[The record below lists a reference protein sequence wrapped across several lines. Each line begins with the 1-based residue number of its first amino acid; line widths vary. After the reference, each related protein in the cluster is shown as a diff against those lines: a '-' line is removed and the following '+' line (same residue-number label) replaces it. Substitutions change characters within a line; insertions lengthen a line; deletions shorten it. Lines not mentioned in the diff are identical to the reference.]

1 MIYSPT
7 EKNTQSHDA
16 HSEQDRVETGF
27 WVFVR
32 KREGKQ
38 LPGAGGGGV
47 TREGLKHLRGSK
59 VP

>member
-38 LPGAGGGGV
+38 LPGAGGGAGV
-47 TREGLKHLRGSK
+47 GHQRGSQTLEG
-59 VP
+59 V